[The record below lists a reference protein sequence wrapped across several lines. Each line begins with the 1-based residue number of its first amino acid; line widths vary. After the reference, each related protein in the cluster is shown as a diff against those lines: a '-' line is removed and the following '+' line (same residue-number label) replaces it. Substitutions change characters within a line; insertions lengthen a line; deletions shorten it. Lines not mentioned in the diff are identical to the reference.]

1 MAACSGWTPSVGDY
15 PYPPA
20 NVMVMSSFQA
30 GCLDLRWDDPSILNT
45 GPTVTTTEATG
56 TLLVSG
62 TPVPVATATG
72 TLTVT
77 TAPLTAG
84 VTLTIG
90 GVVLTAVNA
99 TRTPGDNDFRSNL
112 VTTTLLAAEIADAVN
127 DQNNDFRTY
136 VTASASG
143 AVVTL
148 TAANEG
154 EDGNDVSLMTDTVN
168 ITLSGSSLSGG
179 QDADTVT
186 INGKSLSAVSG
197 FRTSGE
203 DDFSV
208 DGTNFTI
215 ADSIAA
221 AINDDDNSFTAT
233 VTASADSGQVTLTA
247 VPVGV
252 QGNDYLLS
260 TTSSVIVVSGTK
272 LSGGEGLVSCTGKSN
287 SSWNIV
293 GVNIYRS
300 DTGERG
306 PYFRINAIPV
316 GGTFYRD
323 CTSNVLVT
331 TELVDW
337 NTGWISRGDAANN
350 RRFRIRTRFRPIVK
364 REGQAIPADSPSD
377 VRVYIDGTEV
387 PVSRVLGND
396 GHIDL
401 INQATYDP
409 STETTLA
416 ASVPASDGTSVVHV
430 TYHRQG
436 NLVRTDLDMK
446 AKIHYRLTTVAVDPN
461 GTTPSGLVETPLGWT
476 PAVNPM
482 SSETLDYMWTEA
494 IRRNRWILEQG
505 GERVKLFIRR
515 ETGVP
520 CSCQWDKELFQLA
533 KQPLN
538 HCSECYGTG
547 YVGGYE
553 GPTDIIIGPDD
564 SEQSIQQTPMGR
576 TKSHSYEVWIGPT
589 PMVSQRDFI
598 VKQNG
603 ERYAIGPVRYTQ
615 VRGVVLQQTFNIGY
629 LDECDIRYQV
639 PITGINELTWPETR
653 YTNPEDAV
661 CETSDPYPVGYDY
674 QATTMATESP
684 KIPDGREKRGRTP
697 VWQNIQYGGKGGS

>member
-1 MAACSGWTPSVGDY
+1 MATCSGWVPSVGDY

-30 GCLDLRWDDPSILNT
+30 GCLDLRWDDPSTLNT
-45 GPTVTTTEATG
+45 GPTVTTTEATA
-56 TLLVSG
+56 TITVSG
-62 TPVPVATATG
+62 TPTVVATATG

-77 TAPLTAG
+77 SAPLTAG
-84 VTLTIG
+84 DTITISGVTLT
-90 GVVLTAVNA
+90 GVAAV
-99 TRTPGDNDFRSNL
+99 RTPGSNDFRSNL
-112 VTTTLLAAEIADAVN
+112 ATVDLLAAEIAAAIN
-127 DQNNDFRTY
+127 DQNNDFEDY

-148 TAANEG
+148 TAADEG
-154 EDGNDVSLMTDTVN
+154 EDGNDVTLATSTGD
-168 ITLSGSSLSGG
+168 ITLSGATLSGG
-179 QDADTVT
+179 ADADTIT
-186 INGKSLSAVSG
+186 IGGKTLTAVSG
-197 FRTSGE
+197 SRTSGD

-208 DGTNFTI
+208 SGTNFDIAESI
-215 ADSIAA
+215 ADAV
-221 AINDDDNSFTAT
+221 NDDDNSFAAIA
-233 VTASADSGQVTLTA
+233 TASDEYAVVTLTA

-252 QGNDYLLS
+252 QGNDIALS
-260 TTSSVIVVSGTK
+260 TTSSVITVSGSTF
-272 LSGGEGLVSCTGKSN
+272 SGGEGLVSCTGKSN
-287 SSWNIV
+287 SVWNIV
-293 GVNIYRS
+293 GVNVYRS

-306 PYFRINAIPV
+306 PYFRINPIPV

-331 TELVDW
+331 TELVNW
-337 NTGWISRGDAANN
+337 ETGWISKGDAANN

-364 REGQAIPADSPSD
+364 REGQAIPADSPND

-387 PVSRVLGND
+387 PVAAVRGTD
-396 GHIDL
+396 GYIDL

-409 STETTLA
+409 STETTVA
-416 ASVPASDGTSVVHV
+416 ASVPASDGTSVVQV
-430 TYHRQG
+430 TYYRQG

-476 PAVNPM
+476 PPVTPM
-482 SSETLDYMWTEA
+482 NSETLDYIWVEA

-520 CSCQWDKELFQLA
+520 CSCQWDKEQFELA

-538 HCSECYGTG
+538 HCEQCYGTG

-553 GPTDIIIGPDD
+553 GPIDLIIAPDD
-564 SEQSIQQTPMGR
+564 AEQSIQQTPMGR
-576 TKSHSYEVWIGPT
+576 HKAHSYEVWTGPS
-589 PMVSQRDFI
+589 PMLSQRDFI

-603 ERYAIGPVRYTQ
+603 ERFSIGPVRYTQ

-639 PITGINELTWPETR
+639 PITGIEELTWPETR
-653 YTNPEDAV
+653 YTNPEDAP
-661 CETSDPYPVGYDY
+661 CEDSDPYPVGYDY
-674 QATTMATESP
+674 QATTMATESS
-684 KIPDGREKRGRTP
+684 KISDGREIRGRTP
-697 VWQNIQYGGKGGS
+697 VWMNLTYGGKGG